1 MKHLIIFISLWCIV
15 SFNAFSQQ
23 ILTIDDCH
31 KLALS
36 NNYSLKVSQNN
47 VIAAK
52 EEQRQAFTNYFPV
65 VSATGAAFQ
74 ADKGMAELS
83 IMPDMSL
90 SILKNGRVGSVTA
103 VQPVF
108 AGGQIANGN
117 RLSKLGVEVNRLK
130 KEQTEK
136 EIALAVEQY
145 FWQVVALQEKLKTIQ
160 SVDTM
165 LNSLCH
171 DVATAVSAGIVN
183 RNDLLQVQ
191 LKKNS
196 IAVDSMNIGNS
207 IELGKML
214 LAQYIGLEH
223 YDFDLFYNLDYNRPA
238 RMLDSLYFPPLS
250 ALPQTTEYALL
261 QKNVEANKL
270 KVRMAIGKNL
280 PKISVGAGYMY
291 HNFLDTDRSF
301 GMIFASVAIPISS
314 WWGGSH
320 EIRKQKIQ
328 AVNAEYRMQDQ
339 SQKLLIRIQQAWNDL
354 ENAYKQL
361 SINYASLEQAKEN
374 LRLNTDYYH
383 AGTVKISDL
392 LEAQSLYQQSL
403 DKYTDAYCA
412 YRIKTVE
419 YMQITGRK

>member
-1 MKHLIIFISLWCIV
+1 MA
-15 SFNAFSQQ
+15 SFNAFPQH

-36 NNYSLKVSQNN
+36 NNCSLKISQNN
-47 VIAAK
+47 VLAAK
-52 EEQRQAFTNYFPV
+52 EEQHQAFTNYFPV
-65 VSATGAAFQ
+65 VSATWAAFQ

-136 EIALAVEQY
+136 EIAIAVEQY

-196 IAVDSMNIGNS
+196 IALDSMNIGNS

-361 SINYASLEQAKEN
+361 SINYASIEQAKEN

-419 YMQITGRK
+419 YMQVTGRK

>member
-1 MKHLIIFISLWCIV
+1 MKHSIVFIGLWCMIA
-15 SFNAFSQQ
+15 FNAFPQH

-36 NNYSLKVSQNN
+36 NNYSLKISQNN

-52 EEQRQAFTNYFPV
+52 EEQHQAFTNYFPV
-65 VSATGAAFQ
+65 VSATGVAFQ

-83 IMPDMSL
+83 VTPDMSL
-90 SILKNGRVGSVTA
+90 SMLKNGRAGSITA

-108 AGGQIANGN
+108 TGGQIANGN
-117 RLSKLGVEVNRLK
+117 RLAKLGVEVNRLK

-136 EIALAVEQY
+136 EIALTVEQY

-171 DVATAVSAGIVN
+171 DVTTAVSAGIVN

-191 LKKNS
+191 LKKSS
-196 IAVDSMNIGNS
+196 IAVDSINIVND

-214 LAQYIGLEH
+214 LAQYIGLEY
-223 YDFDLFYNLDYNRPA
+223 YDFDLSYNMAYNLPA
-238 RMLDSLYFPPLS
+238 RMPDSLYFPPLS
-250 ALPQTTEYALL
+250 ALPQTTEYTLL

-301 GMIFASVAIPISS
+301 GIVFASVAVPISS

-328 AVNAEYRMQDQ
+328 AVNAEYKMQDQ

-361 SINYASLEQAKEN
+361 SINYASIEQAKEN

-383 AGTVKISDL
+383 AGTVKINDL

-419 YMQITGRK
+419 YMQVTGRK

>member
-1 MKHLIIFISLWCIV
+1 MA
-15 SFNAFSQQ
+15 SFNAFPQH

-36 NNYSLKVSQNN
+36 NNCSLKISQNN
-47 VIAAK
+47 VLAAK
-52 EEQRQAFTNYFPV
+52 EEQHQAFTNYFPV

-83 IMPDMSL
+83 ITPDMSL

-117 RLSKLGVEVNRLK
+117 RLAKLGVEVSRLK

-136 EIALAVEQY
+136 EITLTV
-145 FWQVVALQEKLKTIQ
+145 Q

-165 LNSLCH
+165 LSSLCH

-196 IAVDSMNIGNS
+196 IAVDSMNIENN
-207 IELGKML
+207 IELSKML

-223 YDFDLFYNLDYNRPA
+223 YDFDLSYDMDYNLPA
-238 RMLDSLYFPPLS
+238 RLPDSLYFPPLS
-250 ALPQTTEYALL
+250 ALPQTTEYTLL

-301 GMIFASVAIPISS
+301 GMVFASVAIPISS

-354 ENAYKQL
+354 ENACKQL
-361 SINYASLEQAKEN
+361 SINYASIEQAKEN

-403 DKYTDAYCA
+403 DKYTDAYCT
-412 YRIKTVE
+412 YRIKTIE
-419 YMQITGRK
+419 YMQVTGRK

>member
-52 EEQRQAFTNYFPV
+52 EEQRQAFTSYFPV
-65 VSATGAAFQ
+65 VSATGVAFQ

-83 IMPDMSL
+83 VTPDMSL
-90 SILKNGRVGSVTA
+90 SMLKNGRVGSVTA

-117 RLSKLGVEVNRLK
+117 RLAKLGVEVNRLK

-136 EIALAVEQY
+136 EIALTVEQY
-145 FWQVVALQEKLKTIQ
+145 FWQVVALQEKLKTIL

-165 LNSLCH
+165 LNSLYN
-171 DVATAVSAGIVN
+171 DVTAAVSAGIVN

-191 LKKNS
+191 LRKNS
-196 IAVDSMNIGNS
+196 IATDCMNIENN
-207 IELGKML
+207 ITLGKML
-214 LAQYIGLEH
+214 LAQYIGLEN
-223 YDFDLFYNLDYNRPA
+223 YDFDLSYNMDYNLHAYMP
-238 RMLDSLYFPPLS
+238 DSIYFPPLS
-250 ALPQTTEYALL
+250 ALSQTTEYNLL
-261 QKNVEANKL
+261 QKDLEANQL
-270 KVRMAIGKNL
+270 KVRMAVGKNL
-280 PKISVGAGYMY
+280 PKVSIGAGYMY
-291 HNFLDTDRSF
+291 HNFLDTDRAF
-301 GMIFASVAIPISS
+301 GMIFASVAIPISG

-328 AVNAEYRMQDQ
+328 TTNAEYRMKDQ

-354 ENAYKQL
+354 DNAYEQL
-361 SINYASLEQAKEN
+361 DINYASIEQAKEN

-403 DKYTDAYCA
+403 DKYTEAYCT
-412 YRIKTVE
+412 YRIKVVE

>member
-1 MKHLIIFISLWCIV
+1 MV
-15 SFNAFSQQ
+15 AFNAFPQH

-36 NNYSLKVSQNN
+36 NNYSLKISQNN

-52 EEQRQAFTNYFPV
+52 EEQHQAFTNYFPV
-65 VSATGAAFQ
+65 VSATGVAFQ

-83 IMPDMSL
+83 VTPDMSL
-90 SILKNGRVGSVTA
+90 SMLKNGRAGSITA

-117 RLSKLGVEVNRLK
+117 RLAKLGVEVNRLK

-136 EIALAVEQY
+136 EIALTVEQY
-145 FWQVVALQEKLKTIQ
+145 FWQVVALQEKLKTVQ

-165 LNSLCH
+165 LNSLCY
-171 DVATAVSAGIVN
+171 DVTTAVSAGIVN

-191 LKKNS
+191 LKKSS
-196 IAVDSMNIGNS
+196 IAVDRINIRNN

-214 LAQYIGLEH
+214 LAQYIGLEY
-223 YDFDLFYNLDYNRPA
+223 YDFDLSYNMDYDLPA
-238 RMLDSLYFPPLS
+238 CMSDSLYLPPLS
-250 ALPQTTEYALL
+250 ALPQTTEYTLL

-301 GMIFASVAIPISS
+301 GIVFASVAVPISS

-328 AVNAEYRMQDQ
+328 AVNAEYKMQDQ
-339 SQKLLIRIQQAWNDL
+339 SQRILIRIQQAWNDL

-361 SINYASLEQAKEN
+361 SINYASIEQAKEN

-403 DKYTDAYCA
+403 DKCTDAYCA
-412 YRIKTVE
+412 YRIKIVE
-419 YMQITGRK
+419 YMQVTGRK

>member
-1 MKHLIIFISLWCIV
+1 MKHSIIFISLWCMA
-15 SFNAFSQQ
+15 SFNAFPQH

-36 NNYSLKVSQNN
+36 NNCSLKISQNN
-47 VIAAK
+47 VLAAK
-52 EEQRQAFTNYFPV
+52 EEQHQAFTNYFPV

-136 EIALAVEQY
+136 KIALAVEQY

-196 IAVDSMNIGNS
+196 IALDSMNIGNS

-354 ENAYKQL
+354 KNVYKQL
-361 SINYASLEQAKEN
+361 SINYASIEQAKEN

>member
-1 MKHLIIFISLWCIV
+1 M
-15 SFNAFSQQ
+15 
-23 ILTIDDCH
+23 
-31 KLALS
+31 
-36 NNYSLKVSQNN
+36 SQNN

-52 EEQRQAFTNYFPV
+52 EEQHQAFTNYFPV

-83 IMPDMSL
+83 IMPDMNL

-238 RMLDSLYFPPLS
+238 RMPDSLYFPPLS

-361 SINYASLEQAKEN
+361 SINYASIEQAKEN

-392 LEAQSLYQQSL
+392 S
-403 DKYTDAYCA
+403 DKNSRVYAN
-412 YRIKTVE
+412 YR
-419 YMQITGRK
+419 